1 MGEENAVTTPGSNSS
16 GNDYSSVVGNADW
29 LNGRMTMFD
38 TRLYR
43 NLILFNENM
52 EGDDANDGIGNF
64 FYPHFDYG
72 SYVTDF
78 YETPTSIQNMIEETK
93 NSDQTADEKK
103 VVDGLQARKTYIDKF
118 IQNNQKQYLAPRSF
132 IHPYALV
139 KLTGASGDPAAL
151 KNVLTYDQYNKRK
164 FYEVDGEQEFSGN
177 YSKTPTTTTLIKWGN
192 ESPRNK
198 TPYSFQD
205 FVFCKYWNKI
215 ENNRLITLRRYAAPV
230 TDNIEFP
237 DYNISNEAPNSTE
250 STELQTTDGKGG
262 SGTYKGSLSK
272 NPWTPLATAVTYF
285 GEDTGNKLS
294 DLLSFSAHYRWKEI
308 GNNDKNPIDISSTQ
322 NDAGS
327 GLVNDSFSGLTTGL
341 GLVAKV
347 FGFFGEVNGNNVIN
361 LEGAPQSLPPD
372 PYKDGPYENRILG
385 PVNVIT
391 NTWRR
396 DRGLEFKQDGLK
408 LTFEYVARPIAGINS
423 KAVLLDLMSNILLL
437 TYSNGSWYGGMWRYN
452 AERPAIYPWKFGDT
466 MNKLY
471 KGEIFG
477 RNGFVLSLTK
487 NVYREGTSYLSTFL
501 PDAAKFVT
509 NLFKGAM
516 NKIMELFTGDK
527 SRGEAAA
534 ANFNEVLATGTS
546 HAIQKVIAAKA
557 LKGTTVPYLKNQRAL
572 LTGEPIGDWHLTIG
586 NPLNPI
592 AMIGNLI
599 CKDVKFE
606 FSDELGPDDFPI
618 GFKAIIT
625 LDHGLGRDRE
635 AIESMFNRGY
645 GRIYTLSKEFRSSA
659 DGETKVDDNTG
670 GVNTDQGRVKYDETR
685 NTYFG
690 GGTRFIAKIQQG
702 PLANRGKMY
711 LGGTRRFESLK
722 PTNTMSSS
730 YQAST
735 YYVNSWQMAMSL

>member
-1 MGEENAVTTPGSNSS
+1 MAETLEEYKST
-16 GNDYSSVVGNADW
+16 VGNTDW

-38 TRLYR
+38 SRLYR
-43 NLILFNENM
+43 NLVFFNDKM
-52 EGDDANDGIGNF
+52 EDSIENF

-78 YETPTSIQNMIEETK
+78 YETQESIENMIEETK
-93 NSDQTADEKK
+93 NSVEDSEQKNKTI
-103 VVDGLQARKTYIDKF
+103 QALETRRDHIKSFVENK
-118 IQNNQKQYLAPRSF
+118 QKQYLAPRSF

-139 KLTGASGDPAAL
+139 KLTGASGNAKAL
-151 KNVLTYDQYNKRK
+151 SNYLTYDQYNKRK

-177 YSKTPTTTTLIKWGN
+177 YSKTPTTTMLIKWGN

-237 DYNISNEAPNSTE
+237 DYNVSGESDNGAESTALESINEAGTKSTF
-250 STELQTTDGKGG
+250 
-262 SGTYKGSLSK
+262 KGSLSK

-294 DLLSFSAHYRWKEI
+294 DILSFSARYRWKEI
-308 GNNDKNPIDISSTQ
+308 GFNENDPIDITSQQ

-327 GLVNDSFSGLTTGL
+327 GLINNSFGVTTGL
-341 GLVAKV
+341 ELVAKA
-347 FGFFGEVNGNNVIN
+347 FGFFGEVNGNNVMN
-361 LEGAPQSLPPD
+361 LDAAPQNLPPD
-372 PYKDGPYENRILG
+372 PYKNGPYENRILG

-391 NTWRR
+391 NTYRR
-396 DRGLEFKQDGLK
+396 ERGLEFKQDSLK
-408 LTFEYVARPIAGINS
+408 LTFEYTARPIAGINS

-437 TYSNGSWYGGMWRYN
+437 TYSNGSWYGGMWRYTTDS
-452 AERPAIYPWKFGDT
+452 PALYPWKFGDS

-477 RNGFVLSLTK
+477 KNGFVLSLTK
-487 NVYREGTSYLSTFL
+487 NIYKEGTSYLSTFL

-516 NKIMELFTGDK
+516 NKIMGLFTGDK
-527 SRGEAAA
+527 SKNEEAA
-534 ANFNEVLATGTS
+534 ANFSEVLATGTS
-546 HAIQKVIAAKA
+546 RAIQKVIAAKA

-572 LTGEPIGDWHLTIG
+572 LTGDPVGDWHLTIG

-592 AMIGNLI
+592 ATIGNLI
-599 CKDVKFE
+599 CKDVRFE

-618 GFKAIIT
+618 GFKAVIQ
-625 LDHGLGRDRE
+625 LEHGLGRDRE

-659 DGETKVDDNTG
+659 DGETKVDANTG
-670 GVNTDQGRVKYDETR
+670 GVNTEKGRTKYEETR

-690 GGTRFIAKIQQG
+690 GGTRFIAKVQSN

-711 LGGTRRFESLK
+711 TGSTHQFDTLK
-722 PTNTMSSS
+722 PTSTMETS

-735 YYVNSWQMAMSL
+735 YYVNAWQMAMSL